1 MQAPAI
7 AIAAMPVST
16 NRLLVL
22 RMLDVLVRWLSFARR
37 KWGRCVVRSG
47 ASTYLPNES
56 RPRMDAASNPG
67 ITTPASI
74 GPFKYE
80 YQFLI

>member
-1 MQAPAI
+1 
-7 AIAAMPVST
+7 V
-16 NRLLVL
+16 V
-22 RMLDVLVRWLSFARR
+22 
-37 KWGRCVVRSG
+37 VVRSAEMG
-47 ASTYLPNES
+47 TMCRPFRASTYLPNEN
-56 RPRMDAASNPG
+56 RLRMGAASNPG